1 MDVQAKLYGLFQQ
14 YAPEERR
21 EFKLELPAGATIE
34 ELLKTLKIPFDLD
47 RILLVNGRQS
57 GPKRMLEP
65 GDTIVIFSPLY
76 GG

>member
-1 MDVQAKLYGLFQQ
+1 MDVQVKLYGLFLQ
-14 YAPEERR
+14 YAPEKRQ
-21 EFKLELPAGATIE
+21 EFQLELPAGTAIE
-34 ELLKTLKIPFDLD
+34 GLLKTLKIPFDLD

-57 GPKRMLEP
+57 GPERMLEP

>member
-1 MDVQAKLYGLFQQ
+1 MDVQVKLYGLFQR

-21 EFKLELPAGATIE
+21 EFKLELPAGATVE
-34 ELLKTLKIPFDLD
+34 ELLETLKIPFDLD

-57 GPKRMLEP
+57 EPKRVLESE
-65 GDTIVIFSPLY
+65 DTIVIFSPLA

>member
-1 MDVQAKLYGLFQQ
+1 MDVQVKLYGLFQQ
-14 YAPEERR
+14 YAPEERQ
-21 EFKLELPAGATIE
+21 EFELELPAGAGIE

-57 GPKRMLEP
+57 GPEKMLQP
-65 GDTIVIFSPLY
+65 GDTIVIFSPMC